1 MLAPVTQYK
10 NESKSKSHWLMSNS
24 LQPHGLY
31 GPWNSPGQNTRV
43 GSLSLLQGIFPTQGK
58 NPGLLHCRW
67 ILYQLNH
74 KGSPLHHIVIQ
85 YFYTI
90 CLVDM
95 CDMSHKD
102 ITYLPTTVPIQ
113 YTSYPKLVYFARG
126 SLYLLI
132 SFIYFFPPPTPTM
145 LSLIGV
151 TTLLSWSTDHMT
163 WVFYIPASQGLIL
176 F

>member
-1 MLAPVTQYK
+1 MLAPVTQYEH
-10 NESKSKSHWLMSNS
+10 ESKIHRVMSNS

-31 GPWNSPGQNTRV
+31 RPWNSAGQNTRV
-43 GSLSLLQGIFPTQGK
+43 GSLSVLQGIFPTQGK

-67 ILYQLNH
+67 ILYQLSH
-74 KGSPLHHIVIQ
+74 KGSPLHHTVIW

-145 LSLIGV
+145 LSLIEV
-151 TTLLSWSTDHMT
+151 TTLL
-163 WVFYIPASQGLIL
+163 
-176 F
+176 